1 MGGDEPQ
8 PEAESGRGERRR
20 RIKKTPTRSE
30 KQLRLSAAL
39 HTVRIFLPCRSKAPH
54 HALKIQTKAVPP

>member
-8 PEAESGRGERRR
+8 PEAVSGRGERTRR
-20 RIKKTPTRSE
+20 RRKKTPTRSE
-30 KQLRLSAAL
+30 KQLRLGAAL

-54 HALKIQTKAVPP
+54 HAL